1 MLNKFLAAKHA
12 EIARLVKLKKN
23 DALPAAYKGERIPF
37 AATLCANKMACI
49 AEYKRAS
56 PSRGDIAPH
65 LSPEDVAE
73 QYAKA
78 GATALSVLTEEKYF
92 RGKLEFLE
100 RMQFVGLPMLRKDFI
115 VHPLQVIETAATPAS
130 AQLLIARMFNSPAEL
145 TELIELGES
154 FGIESVVEVFN
165 HADLVLARLANA
177 TIIQVNNRNLAT
189 LETDLAICE
198 RMIPHRRT
206 AEVWI
211 AASGISSS
219 TQRRH
224 VEAAGYDAMLVG
236 TALMQGGDP
245 QKALNRLLE

>member
-1 MLNKFLAAKHA
+1 MLSKFLAAKHP
-12 EIARLVKLKKN
+12 EIKRLIQQEVDGTLPKPYEGTRPSFSA
-23 DALPAAYKGERIPF
+23 ALTQDG
-37 AATLCANKMACI
+37 LGCI

-92 RGKLEFLE
+92 KGNLEFIE
-100 RMQFVGLPMLRKDFI
+100 RMQPAGLPMLRKDFI
-115 VHPLQVIETAATPAS
+115 VHPLQVVETASTPAS
-130 AQLLIARMFNSPAEL
+130 AQLLIARMFNSTAEL
-145 TELIELGES
+145 AELIELGNS
-154 FGIESVVEVFN
+154 YGLESVVEIFN
-165 HADLVLARLANA
+165 HADLVSARLAKA
-177 TIIQVNNRNLAT
+177 TIIQVNNRNLDT

-211 AASGISSS
+211 AASGISSPA
-219 TQRRH
+219 QRRY

-236 TALMQGGDP
+236 TALMEGGNP

>member
-12 EIARLVKLKKN
+12 EIARLVQQKKN
-23 DALPAAYKGERIPF
+23 DTLPTAYKGERIPF
-37 AATLCANKMACI
+37 AATLCAHKMACI

-92 RGKLEFLE
+92 KGKLEFLE

-115 VHPLQVIETAATPAS
+115 VHPLQVIETASTPAS
-130 AQLLIARMFNSPAEL
+130 AQLLIARMFKSPSEL
-145 TELIELGES
+145 IELIELGAS

-211 AASGISSS
+211 AASGISSPE
-219 TQRRH
+219 QRRQ
-224 VEAAGYDAMLVG
+224 VEMAGYDAMLVG